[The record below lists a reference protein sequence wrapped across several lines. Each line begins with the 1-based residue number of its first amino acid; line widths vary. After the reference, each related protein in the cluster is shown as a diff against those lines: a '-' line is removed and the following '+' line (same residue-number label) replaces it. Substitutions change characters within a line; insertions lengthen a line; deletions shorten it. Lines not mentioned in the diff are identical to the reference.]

1 MNLRFRPQLLDCLPG
16 YTRAL
21 FLHDLLAGI
30 SVGIIALP
38 LSMAF
43 AIASGLKPEQGLY
56 TAIIAGF
63 CISAFGGTRFSI
75 GGPAGAFIVV
85 IYGIVEQ
92 YGAANLL
99 ICTVMAGAMMFLMG
113 VLRLGAIVKFVPEPV
128 VTRRRF
134 LPESC
139 FWACKCRVCRR
150 SFFHCSR
157 RWQPTW
163 ARSTYWRSV

>member
-1 MNLRFRPQLLDCLPG
+1 MMQAMLRRMNLRFRPRLFDCLQH
-16 YTRAL
+16 YSRER
-21 FLHDLLAGI
+21 FVQDIFAGI

-85 IYGIVEQ
+85 VYGIVEQ

-99 ICTVMAGAMMFLMG
+99 ICTLMAGAMMAAMG
-113 VLRLGAIVKFVPEPV
+113 FLRLGSVIKFVPHPV
-128 VTRRRF
+128 IVGFTNGIAVPWLDLR
-134 LPESC
+134 
-139 FWACKCRVCRR
+139 AN
-150 SFFHCSR
+150 
-157 RWQPTW
+157 RW
-163 ARSTYWRSV
+163 